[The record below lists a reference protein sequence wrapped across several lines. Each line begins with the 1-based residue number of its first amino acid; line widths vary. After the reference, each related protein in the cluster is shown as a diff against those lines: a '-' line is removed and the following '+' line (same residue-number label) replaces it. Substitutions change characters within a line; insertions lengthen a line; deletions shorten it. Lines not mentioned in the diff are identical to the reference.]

1 MGTFADYI
9 GEMDIP
15 ENQRAEY
22 AQRMLKLLHA
32 SGMMSVDEVGLFG
45 HRIRLLYPPEL
56 DETGRVWGCY
66 NYFENDFWE
75 SWGLNANTGTFSSNK
90 IGGGAFCTAVLAG
103 YVLTALSCQS
113 YSVVTVDSSYVRERP
128 FIGWI
133 NGVLGTQYTDWRS
146 TQLWEI
152 EKLLH
157 KDGCD
162 EYNKDLTGLIHD
174 VPTACADLEQVE
186 SYIAARFFEEF
197 YADMSA
203 EEEDVEI
210 YHKEDAI
217 GVRNCFV
224 HLKKTLSALHKR
236 GGTLEEAKKYLLM
249 PMDERSAVIDE
260 QGGNTLAFSYCFV
273 SPALAVAMT
282 AREFGVDFWVLWD
295 ELGADIPSV
304 ERFPAPQP
312 CPPVEPVSTQ
322 ELFGVAPDDMAYYW
336 RSDGKVQFSDE
347 MAAWMQSLRAELD
360 GITDTI
366 LPEKFLQTMVD
377 AIAGAGSYAFRDM
390 FYEFIARQAEP
401 RVQAAVLLLEQLAE
415 RGEPNIRRYL
425 AILGNPALREKV
437 FGF

>member
-113 YSVVTVDSSYVRERP
+113 YSVVTVDGSYVRERP

-347 MAAWMQSLRAELD
+347 MTAWMQSLRVELD

-366 LPEKFLQTMVD
+366 PSEKFLQTMVD
-377 AIAGAGSYAFRDM
+377 AIAGAGNYAFRDM
-390 FYEFIARQAEP
+390 FYAFIARQAEP
-401 RVQAAVLLLEQLAE
+401 KVQAAVLLLKRLAE
-415 RGEPNIRRYL
+415 RGEPNVRRYL
-425 AILGNPALREKV
+425 AILGNPALRETV

>member
-113 YSVVTVDSSYVRERP
+113 YSVVTADGSYVRERP